1 MFNESNGILSMPK
14 KIIKTGDGSPSL
26 YIDQLNET
34 YHSKHGAI
42 TESDYVYI
50 KKGFAYWLDLNNQ
63 RAPRVFEMGL
73 GTGLNAYLSYVF
85 ALDRKVLCEYVSV
98 EKYPLS
104 IDEVQSLGMKDALPS
119 PEHHH
124 FFDQL
129 HEVDWGQNLSQ
140 SNFVFKKLEQDFFS
154 VALDQSFDILFYDA
168 FGYHAQSEMWQEK
181 ALQKCYDLLQPGGVW
196 VSYCAKGSVRRCLE
210 KIGFSVERL
219 EGPPG
224 KREMLRAIK

>member
-1 MFNESNGILSMPK
+1 MQK
-14 KIIKTGDGSPSL
+14 KIITTGDGSPSL

-50 KKGFAYWLDLNNQ
+50 KKGFAHWLGLNSQ
-63 RAPRVFEMGL
+63 KAPRIFEMGL
-73 GTGLNAYLSYVF
+73 GTGLNAYLSFIF
-85 ALDRKVLCEYVSV
+85 AFKHKIFCEYVSV
-98 EKYPLS
+98 EKFPLS
-104 IDEVQSLGMKDALPS
+104 IHEIQSLKMKNALPDTY
-119 PEHHH
+119 HHH

-129 HEVDWGQNLSQ
+129 HEVSWGQTLSQ
-140 SNFVFKKLEQDFFS
+140 SNFLFKKLDQDFFN
-154 VALDQSFDILFYDA
+154 VTFDQCFDILFYDA

-181 ALQKCYDLLQPGGVW
+181 ALQKCYDLLQTGGVW
-196 VSYCAKGSVRRCLE
+196 VSYCAKGSVRRSLE